1 MVPGDYSESDCSRSS
16 VHSYS
21 GSKDYDGAE
30 FLTKQIQNAN
40 VKIVHGGCS
49 YCVLIIFIRDHDSHM
64 SS

>member
-1 MVPGDYSESDCSRSS
+1 

-21 GSKDYDGAE
+21 GSKGYDGAE

-49 YCVLIIFIRDHDSHM
+49 YCVLIMFIRNHDSHV
-64 SS
+64 SSYTLQTIFRMMKHW